1 MMIHQPPPGFGRS
14 LSRQSEIRPR
24 QRPSARPG
32 DAGRRTLRHWPTE
45 GHHPR
50 SAVCPRHPCMPTAIE
65 DRIVVT
71 DALGTQVK
79 IKSEVFR
86 DHSPSATA
94 RSSAGGTTST
104 RSPSS
109 THSAGR
115 LAELVKHR
123 PVRPSR
129 DFYPERDGGDCTWPT
144 ACLQPVCPTCGFLAR
159 IGHAQ
164 PAHRSAHANRR
175 PARLRPVGRA
185 RLRQRRTG
193 CPEHCRRPTSTTS
206 ARRIVGDLISYRN
219 DGKAARRSPARSSE
233 A

>member
-1 MMIHQPPPGFGRS
+1 
-14 LSRQSEIRPR
+14 
-24 QRPSARPG
+24 
-32 DAGRRTLRHWPTE
+32 
-45 GHHPR
+45 
-50 SAVCPRHPCMPTAIE
+50 MPTAIE

-94 RSSAGGTTST
+94 RSSTGGTTST

-193 CPEHCRRPTSTTS
+193 CPERCRRPASTTCARRLVGSVPSQAVYAYHLAGPWFCDYMRPEAVIVFVVVRVLCRSWWLGWLRFAGAAACAVGLVPGTFAPWMS
-206 ARRIVGDLISYRN
+206 ARTLSWRGLGIT
-219 DGKAARRSPARSSE
+219 A
-233 A
+233 